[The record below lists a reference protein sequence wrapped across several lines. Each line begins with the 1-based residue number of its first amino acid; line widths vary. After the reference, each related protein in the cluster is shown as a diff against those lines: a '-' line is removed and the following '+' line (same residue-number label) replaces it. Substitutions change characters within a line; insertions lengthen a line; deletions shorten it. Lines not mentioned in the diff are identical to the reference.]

1 LDRVAFVDAVADRVA
16 ALQRAVLKNARLTT
30 GYGARLQLA
39 RRTQMQSARIDSP
52 DFRVSGRC
60 REGRRRDS
68 MAPGGGAMLGRVI
81 FVATLGVVAALVGS
95 VLLLDRLPGPAPA
108 SAARAPDGVTAD
120 APSPEPPTPQSSG
133 YREASL
139 QADGRGQYA
148 AGVLVNG
155 VPVRML
161 VDTGASDVFV
171 SASTA
176 ARLGLAPSG
185 GRKRTIQ
192 TANGQSTASPTVL
205 RSLSLDGLYM
215 NDVEALILGPEAG
228 EINLLGES
236 FLKRLVSVEQRD
248 GTLILRQ

>member
-1 LDRVAFVDAVADRVA
+1 
-16 ALQRAVLKNARLTT
+16 
-30 GYGARLQLA
+30 
-39 RRTQMQSARIDSP
+39 
-52 DFRVSGRC
+52 
-60 REGRRRDS
+60 
-68 MAPGGGAMLGRVI
+68 MLGRVI

-185 GRKRTIQ
+185 GRKRVIQ

>member
-1 LDRVAFVDAVADRVA
+1 
-16 ALQRAVLKNARLTT
+16 
-30 GYGARLQLA
+30 
-39 RRTQMQSARIDSP
+39 
-52 DFRVSGRC
+52 
-60 REGRRRDS
+60 

-155 VPVRML
+155 VPERML

-185 GRKRTIQ
+185 GRKRVIQ